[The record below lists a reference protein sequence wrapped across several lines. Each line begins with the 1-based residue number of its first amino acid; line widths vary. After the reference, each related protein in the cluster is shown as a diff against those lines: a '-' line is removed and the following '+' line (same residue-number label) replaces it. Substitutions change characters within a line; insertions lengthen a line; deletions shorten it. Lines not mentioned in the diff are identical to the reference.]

1 MVAAGRQPSAEDV
14 IGARRVATRDDAWVR
29 CEPNQREVTGCGRL
43 PEMPIHFRAVYELR
57 CRQFPS
63 RSRLRGHRRV
73 PIVELRFGHQRG
85 EQARGLRPCQLN
97 EFRLHRRIRRQ
108 HRMAHETFEDL
119 PDVLGL
125 GLLPELATRLHQDA
139 PRWMGFDRF
148 VRRRL
153 GHRLT
158 SRINRQPHDYL
169 QRRDERVHIM
179 PAEDRGGTL
188 SGS

>member
-1 MVAAGRQPSAEDV
+1 
-14 IGARRVATRDDAWVR
+14 
-29 CEPNQREVTGCGRL
+29 
-43 PEMPIHFRAVYELR
+43 
-57 CRQFPS
+57 
-63 RSRLRGHRRV
+63 
-73 PIVELRFGHQRG
+73 
-85 EQARGLRPCQLN
+85 
-97 EFRLHRRIRRQ
+97 
-108 HRMAHETFEDL
+108 MAHETFEDL